1 MPTTE
6 PKPPNGVSLKRIRR
20 DIELLATVGGA
31 TSGAMNRTSFS
42 AEDRQARQ
50 WLEKTCA
57 EAGLPLRTDG
67 IGNVFV
73 RVDAPEAPAGAAPVW
88 TGSHLDTVPE
98 GGRFDGIL
106 GSVAALEVARCLT
119 EQRIRLARP
128 VDVVIFADEEGCYH
142 HLLGSTALVSNYPMD
157 TLTELR
163 GRDGDLLVDALEQ
176 QGWDY
181 RLAAQTA
188 VEAGSMHAFVE
199 LHIEQG
205 PVLESTGTDI
215 GVVTSIVG
223 IGGGQL
229 EFSGSQDHA
238 GTTPMPMRCDALQGA
253 GEFLAQLSATA
264 QQVSGTAVLTCGIM
278 DVHPGGSN
286 VVPGRVRLQ
295 LDFRDQ
301 DRASLLELESSIVSA
316 AERAARNH
324 GLTVSYSRDSIT
336 APVPLDAGIQQIIED
351 AAQRQGLSTMGIPSG
366 AGHDSQNMA
375 RLAPTGMIFIPSTGG
390 RSHTPAE
397 HSSWEDIEKGVNVLL
412 ETVTA
417 LASR

>member
-1 MPTTE
+1 M
-6 PKPPNGVSLKRIRR
+6 
-20 DIELLATVGGA
+20 
-31 TSGAMNRTSFS
+31 
-42 AEDRQARQ
+42 
-50 WLEKTCA
+50 
-57 EAGLPLRTDG
+57 
-67 IGNVFV
+67 
-73 RVDAPEAPAGAAPVW
+73 
-88 TGSHLDTVPE
+88 PE

-119 EQRIRLARP
+119 GQRARLARP

-142 HLLGSTALVSNYPMD
+142 HLLGSTALVSNYPMA
-157 TLTELR
+157 TLKELR

-176 QGWDY
+176 LGWDP

-205 PVLESTGTDI
+205 PVLESAGTDI

-223 IGGGQL
+223 IGGGEL

-238 GTTPMPMRCDALQGA
+238 GTMPMPMRRDALQGA
-253 GEFLAQLSATA
+253 GEFLARLSAIA
-264 QQVSGTAVLTCGIM
+264 RSVSDTAVLTCGIM

-286 VVPGRVRLQ
+286 VVPGRARLQ

-301 DRASLLELESSIVSA
+301 NRDSLLDLEAAILNA
-316 AERAARNH
+316 AEQAARNH

-336 APVPLDAGIQQIIED
+336 DPVPLDDGIQRIIED
-351 AAQRQGLSTMGIPSG
+351 AARRQGLSTMSLPSG

-397 HSSWEDIEKGVNVLL
+397 HSSWEDVEKGANVLL
-412 ETVTA
+412 ATVTA
-417 LASR
+417 LALR